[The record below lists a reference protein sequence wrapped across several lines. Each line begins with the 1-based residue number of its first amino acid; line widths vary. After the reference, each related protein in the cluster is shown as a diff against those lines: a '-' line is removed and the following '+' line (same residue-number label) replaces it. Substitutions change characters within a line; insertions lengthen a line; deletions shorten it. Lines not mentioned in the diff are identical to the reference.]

1 MPTKRMVS
9 VPQRQTSRYKGVTGL
24 LYSTWGLVCYEL
36 PISLLFC
43 LILSYL
49 IASYLI
55 YLILSH
61 ALQLLVD
68 SGSVAWSPHVSLVYL
83 LT

>member
-1 MPTKRMVS
+1 MTVSKRGWWVL
-9 VPQRQTSRYKGVTGL
+9 GVVKRAAPPL
-24 LYSTWGLVCYEL
+24 PWAAIIRECYEL
-36 PISLLFC
+36 PISLLFY